1 MSWARNGLAL
11 APLPHEDTPLPWPDR
26 QDRQHLQSADDSFQ
40 GTPARSY
47 AGHVLRGANGSQN
60 KGWVTV

>member
-26 QDRQHLQSADDSFQ
+26 QDRQHLQSA
-40 GTPARSY
+40 RSTGY
-47 AGHVLRGANGSQN
+47 LLRGGLALTTTGLSPASR
-60 KGWVTV
+60 